1 MNINIDLIPS
11 ELIAR
16 KNWMRNGHISHE
28 DQLKRAES
36 AVIGISENVKKN
48 K

>member
-1 MNINIDLIPS
+1 MSINIDLIPS
-11 ELIAR
+11 EIIVR

-36 AVIGISENVKKN
+36 AGVGASENVKK

>member
-11 ELIAR
+11 EFIER

-28 DQLKRAES
+28 DQIERVKS
-36 AVIGISENVKKN
+36 TGIGTSENVKEN